1 MFPRCAFP
9 EGPPFFSLDF
19 SHHSREHGDDPA
31 PLGSPVVGKLGR
43 SSSSSCPERRQDV
56 GMGRGEVGGKA
67 GRGEQ
72 RRADWLAGA
81 EGAAVRSGS

>member
-1 MFPRCAFP
+1 
-9 EGPPFFSLDF
+9 
-19 SHHSREHGDDPA
+19 
-31 PLGSPVVGKLGR
+31 
-43 SSSSSCPERRQDV
+43 
-56 GMGRGEVGGKA
+56 MGRGEEGGKA